1 MSDSAAADP
10 RLNSFPP
17 ALRDL
22 IEAELAAGNRIVEV
36 ASCFPAPPAGAYAK
50 LAAPVTTRPRA
61 SDESL
66 RFYDR
71 NSSSYSGEFTD
82 ARRFHFVLEPPH
94 PPEPEPDMDALRAAR
109 EASYAAANLR
119 AFTPTAPPTPSPP
132 PRSSRAH
139 PVPPQPPA
147 SLVDRFKA
155 SMVMDYEKWHDGIGY
170 DLALIR
176 QATDA
181 ERALI
186 EELLIHRSPRNW
198 REVEALSALGHH
210 RPRVRAALLDAFAD
224 PDAEVRLAVHR
235 HAPELL
241 SEQRRIASLVAA
253 LEKAD
258 FYAGLTQALMEVRN
272 FHPPPVIEALWRGL
286 ETRAPGI
293 AVHFA
298 AMLCFLHGQASS
310 PFDMSQRP
318 YFLSFHTDR
327 PEDRLPKVRELRHR
341 LAPFPVR
348 PREA

>member
-1 MSDSAAADP
+1 MSASPADDP
-10 RLNSFPP
+10 RLAAFPP
-17 ALRDL
+17 ALRALLD
-22 IEAELAAGNRIVEV
+22 AELAAGNRIIEV

-66 RFYDR
+66 RFHDH
-71 NSSSYSGEFTD
+71 NSSCYAGEFTD
-82 ARRFHFVLEPPH
+82 ARRFHFVLEPPR
-94 PPEPEPDMDALRAAR
+94 PPEPEVDMDALRAAR
-109 EASYAAANLR
+109 EASYAAANAR
-119 AFTPTAPPTPSPP
+119 ALTPTAPPTPPP

-139 PVPPQPPA
+139 PVPPRPPA

-155 SMVMDYEKWHDGIGY
+155 SMVMDYEKWHDGTGY

-186 EELLIHRSPRNW
+186 EELLVHRSPRNW
-198 REVEALSALGHH
+198 RDVEALSALGHD

-224 PDAEVRLAVHR
+224 RDAEVRLAVHR
-235 HAPELL
+235 HAPGLL
-241 SEQRRIASLVAA
+241 TEQRRIASLVAA
-253 LEKAD
+253 LEHAD
-258 FYAGLTQALMEVRN
+258 FYAGLTQALMEVRT

-298 AMLCFLHGQASS
+298 ALLCYLHGQASS

-327 PEDRLPKVRELRHR
+327 PEDRLPKIRELRDR

-348 PREA
+348 PHET